1 MELVRGYGTLQN
13 VRAGRAIAHVHSTV
27 AGGAYFVPEVC
38 EVVRADPG
46 NEANVAP
53 APGAFRLCCGEAGAG
68 MARR

>member
-1 MELVRGYGTLQN
+1 MELVRGYGTFQN

-27 AGGAYFVPEVC
+27 AGAYFVPDVC
-38 EVVRADPG
+38 DVFRADPG

-53 APGAFRLCCGEAGAG
+53 APGAFRLCCGAAGAG